1 MDMNALL
8 DRPDTVIPSAKDAEQ
23 ATESSRILTKL
34 RPEDGLRVKLET
46 GEKFVLP
53 KAAVQLLSHLLTEMS
68 HGNAVT
74 LITVH
79 AEFTTQEAADF
90 LNVSRPYL
98 VGLLESGRI
107 PFRKVGTH
115 RRIKFTDLQNFK
127 KRGDEDREAALA
139 EMATQAQELG
149 LGY

>member
-1 MDMNALL
+1 MNALL

-23 ATESSRILTKL
+23 ATESSRILAKL

-46 GEKFVLP
+46 GEEFVLP

-68 HGNAVT
+68 HGKAVT